1 MEGVMRPVISAIFLG
16 FALVPACA
24 NAQSAGEPEYI
35 NSCAAC
41 HGSDGTG
48 GGPMASYLMG
58 SLPDLTQ
65 LSAGNG
71 GVFPVTK
78 VYSTIDG
85 TMTSGPHGTREMPV
99 WGNRYQ
105 ARGAEGAN
113 PDFRAE
119 EAEVYARF
127 RILALTEYLAGM
139 QE

>member
-1 MEGVMRPVISAIFLG
+1 MRPVISAMFLAA
-16 FALVPACA
+16 ALLPAA
-24 NAQSAGEPEYI
+24 ASAQSVGETEYM

-41 HGSDGTG
+41 HGPDGTG
-48 GGPMASYLMG
+48 GGPMAGFLTG
-58 SLPDLTQ
+58 SLPDLTR

-105 ARGAEGAN
+105 VRGSQGAN
-113 PDFRAE
+113 PDFRRE
-119 EAEVYARF
+119 EAEVFARF
-127 RILALTEYLAGM
+127 RILALTEYLAGI
-139 QE
+139 QQ